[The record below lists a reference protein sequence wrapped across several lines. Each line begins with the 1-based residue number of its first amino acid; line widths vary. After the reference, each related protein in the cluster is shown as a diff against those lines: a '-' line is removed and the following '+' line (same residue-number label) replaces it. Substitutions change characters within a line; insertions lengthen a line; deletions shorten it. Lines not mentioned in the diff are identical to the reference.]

1 MEKSEFKS
9 YHPIVNLMYFV
20 AVIGFSMVILHP
32 ACLLVSLVSAFVY
45 SVMLKGEKAVKTNL
59 FYMIPVVLVT
69 ALLNP
74 LFNHQGITVI
84 TFLPDGNPLTLEAVI
99 YGLCAAVMIV
109 SVICWFSCYNEIM
122 TSDKFIY
129 LFGKIIPALSL
140 VLSMTLRFVP
150 RFIRQ
155 MKLSFNAQKISG
167 VKKSKLKT
175 AVSVFSS
182 VITWSLE
189 SAVDTSD
196 NMRARG
202 YGLSGRTAFSIFR
215 FDGRDMI
222 VLISIVVLSAYI
234 TAGYM
239 MDAVY
244 FNFYPMILYADV
256 TVYSVSVMVCYV
268 MLCFMPVIIE
278 LWEVRKWKRLI
289 SKI

>member
-196 NMRARG
+196 SMRARG